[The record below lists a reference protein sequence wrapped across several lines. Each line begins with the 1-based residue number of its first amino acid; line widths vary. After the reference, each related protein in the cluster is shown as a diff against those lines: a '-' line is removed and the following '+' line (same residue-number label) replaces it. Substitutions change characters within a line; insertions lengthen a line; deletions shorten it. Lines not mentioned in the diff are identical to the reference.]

1 MRQMTIRQTDDGCN
15 TIYLPEM
22 DEHYHSTKG
31 ALTEARHIFIGMGF
45 DHCTKPAPRVIEF
58 GFGTGLNALL
68 TALRAEETSRPTTY
82 IALDNNP
89 LPAGIAD
96 AMGYADGMGGEGRRI
111 FQALHQAEWGRSA
124 SISPH
129 FTLRKI
135 KCDFTCPAEWQD
147 GTRCDIVYFDAFAPD
162 KQAGVWTSA
171 LFAAIHDSMAGGG
184 LLVTYCAKGSVRRDL
199 QTAGFTVERLPGP
212 PGGKREILRATRPA
226 ATTSETTV
234 NKEQ

>member
-1 MRQMTIRQTDDGCN
+1 MGMIIETTADGSK
-15 TIYLPEM
+15 TIYLPGM
-22 DEHYHSTKG
+22 DEHYHSVKG
-31 ALTEARHIFIGMGF
+31 ALTEARHIFLSMGY
-45 DHCTKPAPRVIEF
+45 DHCTAASPTVMEF

-68 TALRAEETSRPTTY
+68 TALRAEETSRHTTY
-82 IALDNNP
+82 TALDNNP
-89 LPAGIAD
+89 LPAGITD

-111 FQALHQAEWGRSA
+111 FQALHQAEWGRAA

-135 KCDFTCPAEWQD
+135 KCDFTCPAEWRD

-199 QTAGFTVERLPGP
+199 QSAGFTIERLPGP